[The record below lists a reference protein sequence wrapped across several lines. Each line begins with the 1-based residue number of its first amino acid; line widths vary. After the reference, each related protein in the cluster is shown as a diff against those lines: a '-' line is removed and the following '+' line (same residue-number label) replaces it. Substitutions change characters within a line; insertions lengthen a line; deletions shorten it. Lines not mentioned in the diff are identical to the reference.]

1 MYFIL
6 VRVMVIDEKVNPWL
20 AEKLRKMG
28 VDPVVNLLLE
38 VDSRVINDVVNRL
51 RKLGISVDMSKVS
64 TLPKVAYVPVVVDT
78 ALVDAVSKIPGVVKI
93 HYDVPVWIK
102 PFFLEDKLLG
112 KLVLSK
118 VEIPGLPTHIMASL
132 PLAPLIAATGVSKGD
147 VEIIPS
153 EPVLSVIEAP
163 QEYPA
168 PDFRIAII
176 DTGATIFH
184 PQLLGKSITTAS
196 EVPEPAPIDLLG
208 HGTWVA
214 TAILGAPKR
223 TRFGLVRGVAD
234 KARNVVSIK
243 GLSGFGFGSAS
254 GIIKA
259 MERAWKLGAKVV
271 NMSLGGPLQGT
282 VEEDPLC
289 RVVEQLAQEGILCI
303 VAAGNEGP
311 DEWTIGSPGASP
323 HVLTVGAYSLTD
335 DAVAYWSSRGPSG
348 GFYKENR
355 DLFED
360 DLGKYGDNLVKPD
373 IIAPG
378 GGREKEEKID
388 EVLYSGCT
396 GMFDGYYD
404 LLPDLYE
411 GMHGSSMS
419 TPIATGLIAIL
430 LKAGKV
436 NNVEDIK
443 RKMKA
448 VAKEKDNVEGWG
460 LIKASYFA

>member
-1 MYFIL
+1 
-6 VRVMVIDEKVNPWL
+6 VVVDEKVNPWL

-38 VDSRVINDVVNRL
+38 VDSRAINDVVNRL

-64 TLPKVAYVPVVVDT
+64 VLPRVAYVPIAVDS
-78 ALVDAVSKIPGVVKI
+78 ALVDAISKIPGVIKI
-93 HYDVPVWIK
+93 HYDVPVWVR
-102 PFFLEDKLLG
+102 PFFLEDVLLG

-118 VEIPGLPTHIMASL
+118 VEIPGLPTHVMASL
-132 PLAPLIAATGVSKGD
+132 PLAPLIAATGVSKED

-153 EPVLSVIEAP
+153 EPVLSIIEAP
-163 QEYPA
+163 QEYPV
-168 PDFRIAII
+168 PDFRIAVI
-176 DTGATIFH
+176 DTGATTFH
-184 PQLLGKSITTAS
+184 PQLLGKSISTAS
-196 EVPEPAPIDLLG
+196 EVPEPAHVDLLG
-208 HGTWVA
+208 HGTWVT
-214 TAILGAPKR
+214 TAILGSPRK

-234 KARNVVSIK
+234 KTRNIVSIK

-259 MERAWKLGAKVV
+259 MEQAWKLGAKVI

-323 HVLTVGAYSLTD
+323 YVLTVGAYSLTD
-335 DAVAYWSSRGPSG
+335 DDVAYWSSRGPSG
-348 GFYKENR
+348 EFYKDNR

-360 DLGKYGDNLVKPD
+360 DYEKYGENLIKPD

-378 GGREKEEKID
+378 GGRSKKTAKPD

-404 LLPDLYE
+404 LLPDFYE
-411 GMHGSSMS
+411 GMHGTSMA

-430 LKAGKV
+430 LKVGKI

-443 RKMKA
+443 RKMKSI
-448 VAKEKDNVEGWG
+448 AKEKDNVKGYG
-460 LIKASYFA
+460 LIKTSYFA